1 MSQNSPANT
10 PAAASSNSS
19 HTPSPQ
25 NTPQHI
31 TLPEPF
37 VNKLRKQIEF
47 YFSHQNLQKDAY
59 LRNIMMQYGGSFV
72 PLVVICQF
80 PKVVRLC
87 ESFNLAVDP
96 FMILRV
102 MEGSPV
108 VFVTMDAVWIGIR
121 GGIQGGVGS
130 GVQGQGQPQG
140 VQGQPQGQGQPQ
152 APGQGQ
158 PVPMPTGP
166 VRSTSLGV
174 MPNPGNHVAGAPTLV
189 SPPPPPNTTTTTATT
204 SSAATGK
211 DTPTSHTTSASNE
224 SSPSSSS
231 ISQNNHTSDTVP
243 VPPSSPSSSVSPS
256 RNVPRPNLQMRSH
269 TTGQFTRMHPQHP
282 NYMYPMQHP
291 NNGHG
296 HGHPMMRRVGGM
308 VPPPPSPSQPFYG
321 NVMMPPPMR
330 GGNVRYM
337 QGYTY
342 VGSTVS
348 SVNSMQGYKYF
359 HPNQNGSGSGRPP
372 VVMNNHSGNVNSG
385 NSGNG
390 GNGGNH
396 NNNSGGGMTK
406 TSSNSNLNQ
415 KNNGQNGNRKTFDK
429 KKKKKEGRG
438 TQNDKKKKK
447 KDVNLDANHFPALGG
462 GKKEEEKKVVV
473 PVVSGYAAALLA
485 KKEKKE
491 EKDGATNSEA
501 MTATEETSVQELEK
515 QVGAMNM
522 ENDAIAVGALTG
534 SPVKIS
540 QDGVDGTEKTMP
552 QSKKIESIEID
563 GPTPKEAAL
572 PPKSEALDGKVD
584 SVAVQPD
591 AKTPSTETAA
601 PVSSSSNSPSP
612 PAAWGGKRSF
622 IDVVKKQP

>member
-1 MSQNSPANT
+1 MSQKNSAANT
-10 PAAASSNSS
+10 PAGPSSNS
-19 HTPSPQ
+19 HTSPSPQ

-47 YFSHQNLQKDAY
+47 YFSTQNLLKDQY

-80 PKVVRLC
+80 PKVMRLC

-102 MEGSPV
+102 MEGSSV

-121 GGIQGGVGS
+121 HPVGQGVVGGQGVVQGG
-130 GVQGQGQPQG
+130 PP
-140 VQGQPQGQGQPQ
+140 QPQGQPSL
-152 APGQGQ
+152 
-158 PVPMPTGP
+158 PMPTGP
-166 VRSTSLGV
+166 VRATSLGV
-174 MPNPGNHVAGAPTLV
+174 MPNPMNNVAGTNSTPAAGTPTLV
-189 SPPPPPNTTTTTATT
+189 SPPSTTAATTPTTTTTT
-204 SSAATGK
+204 TGK

-231 ISQNNHTSDTVP
+231 LPQNHQTSHTDTTAAAVP
-243 VPPSSPSSSVSPS
+243 VHPTSSQTPPVPVSPS

-269 TTGQFTRMHPQHP
+269 TTGQFTRMHPY
-282 NYMYPMQHP
+282 NMYPP
-291 NNGHG
+291 NHGHT
-296 HGHPMMRRVGGM
+296 HGHPMMRPPAGGM
-308 VPPPPSPSQPFYG
+308 VPPPPPPQYYG
-321 NVMMPPPMR
+321 NVMMPPMR
-330 GGNVRYM
+330 GNVRYM

-342 VGSTVS
+342 VGSTMS
-348 SVNSMQGYKYF
+348 SMPGYKYF
-359 HPNQNGSGSGRPP
+359 HPNQNNGTGRPP
-372 VVMNNHSGNVNSG
+372 VVMGGNSVASG
-385 NSGNG
+385 NSG
-390 GNGGNH
+390 GNQSGGNH
-396 NNNSGGGMTK
+396 SGENQRDNRGNHGGMPK
-406 TSSNSNLNQ
+406 SSSTSNLS
-415 KNNGQNGNRKTFDK
+415 KNNRENGTRKSMDK
-429 KKKKKEGRG
+429 KKKKEKG
-438 TQNDKKKKK
+438 TRNTNDTKKKKK
-447 KDVNLDANHFPALGG
+447 KDVNLDVNHFPALGG

-485 KKEKKE
+485 KKEKKAQ
-491 EKDGATNSEA
+491 DVSGNSDVV
-501 MTATEETSVQELEK
+501 TASEETSVQELEK
-515 QVGAMNM
+515 QVSAMSM

-540 QDGVDGTEKTMP
+540 HDGVDGTEKTMP

-572 PPKSEALDGKVD
+572 PQKSEALDGKVD
-584 SVAVQPD
+584 SVAVQQD
-591 AKTPSTETAA
+591 AKTPSTETSA
-601 PVSSSSNSPSP
+601 PVSSSSNSPPP